1 MRIGTRTILLLAA
14 ALLAWPASVQASPLA
29 PGRVRECTCAAS
41 RPSPGPW
48 TARDRRVQVDTPPA
62 RPGAVRGEPDPCA
75 PAPVRAVPGSETP
88 PGGGRPV
95 DPCTGRPVPGSG
107 QPPAGG
113 AQAQPGAP
121 EAGASPGATPPG
133 TETGVVVPT
142 GPPTDVTS
150 PALPAP
156 GEAAPPLRATAPD
169 PARAEH
175 NRGQLRLQ
183 ALALRDAIRPGPAGS
198 ISVPT
203 GFGVEWGEI
212 FVGAAYQART
222 RYTDDPDAGLVIG
235 TGIGSRHLLALEAAA
250 TSYSTVR
257 GGGPGET
264 GGLSFKLH
272 RSLPG
277 DAGVAVGYENPWTWG
292 GSDADPTLYAV
303 ASKVVRRTRRP
314 DAWLDAGVLT
324 LGVGNGRFRSE
335 EADLDRLQTLNVF
348 GAVGVRVTELVSVA
362 ADWTGQDV
370 NAGFSITPFR
380 RVPLVI
386 TPAFADVLGNTGDG
400 ARFILSVGYGVGFR
414 SLF

>member
-1 MRIGTRTILLLAA
+1 MRISTRTILLLAA
-14 ALLAWPASVQASPLA
+14 ALVAWPASVQASPLA
-29 PGRVRECTCAAS
+29 PGPVRECTCAAP
-41 RPSPGPW
+41 RPSQGSW
-48 TARDRRVQVDTPPA
+48 TGRDRYAQVDTPPA
-62 RPGAVRGEPDPCA
+62 RPGAPDPCA
-75 PAPVRAVPGSETP
+75 PPPVRSAPGPETP
-88 PGGGRPV
+88 PSGARPV
-95 DPCTGRPVPGSG
+95 DPCTGRPAPGTG
-107 QPPAGG
+107 QPPASG
-113 AQAQPGAP
+113 APTAQPGAP
-121 EAGASPGATPPG
+121 EAGASPGTPPSG
-133 TETGVVVPT
+133 TETGVMVPT

-156 GEAAPPLRATAPD
+156 GDEAAPPVRATAPD
-169 PARAEH
+169 PAKAEH
-175 NRGQLRLQ
+175 NRGVLRLQ

-203 GFGVEWGEI
+203 GFGVEFGEI

-222 RYTDDPDAGLVIG
+222 RYTSDPDAGVVIG
-235 TGIGSRHLLALEAAA
+235 TGIGSRRLLALEAAV

-257 GGGPGET
+257 DGGPGET

-277 DAGVAVGYENPWTWG
+277 DGGIAAGYENAVTWG
-292 GSDADPTLYAV
+292 GSDADPTLFAV
-303 ASKVVRRTRRP
+303 ASKVMRRTRRP
-314 DAWLDAGVLT
+314 NAWLDAGVLT

-335 EADLDRLQTLNVF
+335 EADVDGRETLNVF
-348 GAVGVRVTELVSVA
+348 GAVGVRVTELVSIA

-386 TPAFADVLGNTGDG
+386 TPAAADILGTAGDG
-400 ARFILSVGYGVGFR
+400 ARFIVSVGYGVGFR

>member
-1 MRIGTRTILLLAA
+1 M
-14 ALLAWPASVQASPLA
+14 
-29 PGRVRECTCAAS
+29 
-41 RPSPGPW
+41 
-48 TARDRRVQVDTPPA
+48 
-62 RPGAVRGEPDPCA
+62 
-75 PAPVRAVPGSETP
+75 
-88 PGGGRPV
+88 
-95 DPCTGRPVPGSG
+95 
-107 QPPAGG
+107 
-113 AQAQPGAP
+113 
-121 EAGASPGATPPG
+121 
-133 TETGVVVPT
+133 VPT

-156 GEAAPPLRATAPD
+156 PVRATAPD

-175 NRGQLRLQ
+175 NRGLLRLQ
-183 ALALRDAIRPGPAGS
+183 TLALRDAIRPGPAGS

-222 RYTDDPDAGLVIG
+222 RYTSDPDAGLVIG
-235 TGIGSRHLLALEAAA
+235 TGIGSRHLLALEVAL

-257 GGGPGET
+257 DGGPGET

-272 RSLPG
+272 RSLPN
-277 DAGVAVGYENPWTWG
+277 DAGIAAGYENARTWG
-292 GSDADPTLYAV
+292 GSDADPTLFVV

-314 DAWLDAGVLT
+314 NAWLDAGVLT

-335 EADLDRLQTLNVF
+335 DADMAGRETLNVF

-386 TPAFADVLGNTGDG
+386 TPAFADILGTAGDG

>member
-1 MRIGTRTILLLAA
+1 M
-14 ALLAWPASVQASPLA
+14 
-29 PGRVRECTCAAS
+29 
-41 RPSPGPW
+41 
-48 TARDRRVQVDTPPA
+48 
-62 RPGAVRGEPDPCA
+62 
-75 PAPVRAVPGSETP
+75 
-88 PGGGRPV
+88 
-95 DPCTGRPVPGSG
+95 
-107 QPPAGG
+107 
-113 AQAQPGAP
+113 
-121 EAGASPGATPPG
+121 
-133 TETGVVVPT
+133 VPT

-156 GEAAPPLRATAPD
+156 PAEGAAPPVRATAPD

-175 NRGQLRLQ
+175 NRGLLRLQ

-203 GFGVEWGEI
+203 GFGVEFGEI

-222 RYTDDPDAGLVIG
+222 RYTTDPDAGLVIG
-235 TGIGSRHLLALEAAA
+235 TGIGSRHLLALEAAL

-277 DAGVAVGYENPWTWG
+277 DAGIAAGYENAVTWG
-292 GSDADPTLYAV
+292 GSDADPTLFVV

-314 DAWLDAGVLT
+314 GAWLDAGVLT
-324 LGVGNGRFRSE
+324 LGLGNGRFRTE
-335 EADLDRLQTLNVF
+335 DADAAGRETVNVF
-348 GAVGVRVTELVSVA
+348 GAAGVRVTELVSVA

-370 NAGFSITPFR
+370 NAGFSITPLR
-380 RVPLVI
+380 RFPLVI
-386 TPAFADVLGNTGDG
+386 TPAFADILGTAGDG

>member
-1 MRIGTRTILLLAA
+1 M
-14 ALLAWPASVQASPLA
+14 
-29 PGRVRECTCAAS
+29 
-41 RPSPGPW
+41 
-48 TARDRRVQVDTPPA
+48 
-62 RPGAVRGEPDPCA
+62 
-75 PAPVRAVPGSETP
+75 
-88 PGGGRPV
+88 
-95 DPCTGRPVPGSG
+95 
-107 QPPAGG
+107 
-113 AQAQPGAP
+113 
-121 EAGASPGATPPG
+121 
-133 TETGVVVPT
+133 VPT

-156 GEAAPPLRATAPD
+156 SGEAAPPVRATAPD

-175 NRGQLRLQ
+175 NRGLLGLQ
-183 ALALRDAIRPGPAGS
+183 ALALRDVVRPGPAGS

-222 RYTDDPDAGLVIG
+222 RYTTDPDAGLVIG
-235 TGIGSRHLLALEAAA
+235 TGIGSRHLLALEAAV

-272 RSLPG
+272 RSLSS
-277 DAGVAVGYENPWTWG
+277 DAGIAAGYENVVTWG
-292 GSDADPTLYAV
+292 GSDADPTLFAV
-303 ASKVVRRTRRP
+303 ASKVVRRTRRAG
-314 DAWLDAGVLT
+314 AWLDAGVLT
-324 LGVGNGRFRSE
+324 LGLGNGRFRSE
-335 EADLDRLQTLNVF
+335 EADLDSIQTLNVF
-348 GAVGVRVTELVSVA
+348 GAVGIRVTELVSVA

-380 RVPLVI
+380 RFPLVI
-386 TPAFADVLGNTGDG
+386 TPAFADILGTAGDG